1 MVVVHVADDRVPAT
15 EEEHVLVI
23 KQDQLPWSQIARE
36 LVGADHGLDITLL
49 FVEADPGRGPSL
61 HRHPYPEVFITL
73 EGEATF
79 NVEGER
85 LDVRAGDIVV
95 AHAGEAHGFVNS
107 GQNVLKQVDIHL
119 SPTFSTEWLAAE
131 D

>member
-1 MVVVHVADDRVPAT
+1 
-15 EEEHVLVI
+15 VLVI

-36 LVGADHGLDITLL
+36 LVGAEHGLDITLL
-49 FVEADPGRGPSL
+49 FVEAEPGRGPAL

-79 NVEGER
+79 SVEGER
-85 LDVRAGDIVV
+85 VVVGAGDIVV

-107 GQNVLKQVDIHL
+107 GSGVLRQVDIHL
-119 SPTFSTEWLAAE
+119 SPTFSTEWLDA